1 MMMKP
6 LINIIKII
14 HRLLYSLLVP
24 IIIILFIISHILYQ
38 IIMIPV
44 PIIIYIIKG
53 VFNTDYVYN
62 IDYDDHIINKIFE
75 KINNFI
81 RPNYK

>member
-1 MMMKP
+1 MMIK
-6 LINIIKII
+6 LFNIIKII
-14 HRLLYSLLVP
+14 HRLLYCLVVP
-24 IIIILFIISHILYQ
+24 IGIVSFIISHILYQ

-53 VFNTDYVYN
+53 DFNTDHVF
-62 IDYDDHIINKIFE
+62 DTEYDDHIINKTFE